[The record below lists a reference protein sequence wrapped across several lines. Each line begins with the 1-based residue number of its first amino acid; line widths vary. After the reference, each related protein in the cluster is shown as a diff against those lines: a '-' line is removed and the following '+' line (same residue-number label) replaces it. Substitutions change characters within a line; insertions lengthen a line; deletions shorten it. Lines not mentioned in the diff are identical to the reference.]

1 MAAKP
6 SSSEPS
12 IENIQLEALS
22 LSEGI
27 QDSPVCIIV
36 LGMAGSG
43 KTTFTRS
50 LIQHAQEKFNPYVVN
65 LDPACREVPYA
76 THIDIRDTV
85 NYKEVMKQYQLGP
98 NGGIVTALNMF
109 TTKMAKF
116 AELVRRA
123 GQRGHK
129 WCIID
134 TPGQIEVFT
143 WSASG
148 NIITEGLATMFP
160 TIIVYVMDVVRS
172 ACPTTFMSN
181 MLYAC
186 SILYKTRLPFL
197 VALNKID
204 LKDCSFVQEWMTD
217 FEVYQDA
224 LEQEQSFVNNL
235 TRTMSLTLDTFYE
248 NLVTCGVSSKTGVGF
263 AQLLKHVLDCVKE
276 YENDYKPVYE
286 KMRKERLAEQQ
297 AMLQPASTVE
307 DSGTAVPMGLD
318 LKDPPPYSGN
328 SVFLMAPGLVPQQLD
343 SEELEEDME
352 IDAKGSTEEQN
363 FQTFVQS
370 HLTAQKSKRNKF
382 VQEQQKP

>member
-1 MAAKP
+1 MSAGLEDIK
-6 SSSEPS
+6 
-12 IENIQLEALS
+12 LEALS

-27 QDSPVCIIV
+27 RDSPVCIIV

-50 LIQHAQEKFNPYVVN
+50 LIQHAQQEFNPYVVN

-76 THIDIRDTV
+76 AHVDIRDTV
-85 NYKEVMKQYQLGP
+85 NYREVMKQYQLGP

-109 TTKMAKF
+109 TTKMAQF

-123 GQRGHK
+123 GERGHK

-160 TIIVYVMDVVRS
+160 TIVVYVMDVVRS

-204 LKDCSFVQEWMTD
+204 LQDCSFVLDWMTD
-217 FEVYQDA
+217 FEIFQEA
-224 LEQEQSFVNNL
+224 LEQEQSFLSNL
-235 TRTMSLTLDTFYE
+235 TRSMSLTLDTFYE
-248 NLVTCGVSSKTGVGF
+248 NLSTCGVSAKTGVGF
-263 AQLLKHVLDCVKE
+263 AQLLKKILECVTQ
-276 YENDYKPVYE
+276 YEQDYKPVYE
-286 KMRKERLAEQQ
+286 KMRKERLAEQ
-297 AMLQPASTVE
+297 AAGPKPADNVE
-307 DSGTAVPMGLD
+307 EAGVAVPLGLG
-318 LKDPPPYSGN
+318 LQDPPANSGN
-328 SVFLMAPGLVPQQLD
+328 SVFLMAPGLVPQSADGDDEQ
-343 SEELEEDME
+343 EDME
-352 IDAKGSTEEQN
+352 EDAKGTAEDQN
-363 FQTFVQS
+363 FHSFVQN
-370 HLTAQKSKRNKF
+370 HLTVQQNKRDK
-382 VQEQQKP
+382 QQQNLK